1 MISRIRRPGVKEHFP
16 GAVSHRPCASLRKV
30 LPRLPRHLARLRFLA
45 TFAILALLAT
55 APALAADLPLLRSLS
70 APYFTADVVVS
81 MDSTARSSVGVTFT
95 VPYSELNWTRTAA
108 GFGAGVGFSIVFT
121 PDRRGRL
128 YGDSWERRVLIQEYA
143 QTRSPRNNMVV
154 TRKFD
159 LPPGRYN
166 VRLKVRD
173 LGSDIESEAGDRIS
187 LLDLSKVPVGFADL
201 QLGFVDTLGAF
212 TVLPTRRFGMNIEDF
227 AARVMSFDR
236 RPGEWPRRL
245 ALHYRVVDE
254 TSNVLTEGDTTV
266 TLTRPADAVLLRP
279 AHMDLFIG
287 SYVLEVER
295 VEGKSRWRTS
305 RSFEVEE
312 SGPPHGRDYNQMLEA
327 LAYIAPS
334 EEVDAMRNLGPA
346 DQVAAWERFWRR
358 RDPTP
363 DTGRNEYQIEFFRR
377 LRYAD
382 KHFSGFGPGWRSD
395 MGRIYIRYG
404 PPDQIEQR
412 SASSTTP
419 TVEIWF
425 YNQPYH
431 RFVFADR
438 EGFGR
443 FTLVQPSGE

>member
-1 MISRIRRPGVKEHFP
+1 MGLF
-16 GAVSHRPCASLRKV
+16 
-30 LPRLPRHLARLRFLA
+30 
-45 TFAILALLAT
+45 AT
-55 APALAADLPLLRSLS
+55 AEARAADLPLLRSLQ

-95 VPYSELNWTRTAA
+95 VPYAELNWTRA
-108 GFGAGVGFSIVFT
+108 GAGYGAGVGFSIAFE
-121 PDRRGRL
+121 PKRRGRL
-128 YGDSWERRVLIQEYA
+128 YGDSWERRVLIEAYD
-143 QTRSPRNNMVV
+143 QTRSPRNNLVV

-159 LPPGRYN
+159 LPPGRYK
-166 VRLKVRD
+166 VRLRVRD
-173 LGSDIESEAGDRIS
+173 LSSEQESEAGDR
-187 LLDLSKVPVGFADL
+187 LNVEDLARVPVGFADL
-201 QLGFVDTLGAF
+201 QLGFADSAGAF
-212 TVLPTRRFGMNIEDF
+212 TTLPTRRFGANIEDF
-227 AARVMSFDR
+227 NARIVAFDR
-236 RPGEWPRRL
+236 RPGEWPRQL

-254 TSNVLTEGDTTV
+254 TSNILTQGDTTV
-266 TLTRPADAVLLRP
+266 TLAHSAEAVLLHP

-312 SGPPHGRDYNQMLEA
+312 SGPPHGRDFTQMLEA
-327 LAYIAPS
+327 LAYIANS

-382 KHFSGFGPGWRSD
+382 KNFSGFGPGWRSD
-395 MGRIYIRYG
+395 MGRIYVRYG

-412 SASSTTP
+412 AASSTTP
-419 TVEIWF
+419 QVEVWS

-443 FTLVQPSGE
+443 YTLIQPSGE